1 MSNYVFR
8 FDNGVYDGSKPAG
21 QRISGSIIIDGKKCK
36 ISNGT
41 VGNCIKSNSVCGT
54 ETETDEVI
62 NDDMDQI
69 GTEGADTSDSSD
81 TTPDTTSNTLD
92 ATSNAPDTT
101 TTGPL
106 EDLPVHTSMDQFM
119 VDFNAKSPPGI
130 TLMT

>member
-36 ISNGT
+36 ITNGT
-41 VGNCIKSNSVCGT
+41 VGNCVKSNSVCGT

-69 GTEGADTSDSSD
+69 GTEGANS
-81 TTPDTTSNTLD
+81 TPDTTSNT
-92 ATSNAPDTT
+92 PDTT
-101 TTGPL
+101 TPPPV
-106 EDLPVHTSMDQFM
+106 DLPVFTTMDQFM
-119 VDFNAKSPPGI
+119 ADFNAKSPQPI
-130 TLMT
+130 VLMT